1 MGNKARDQY
10 IKVRLPI
17 HILEFPGCKC
27 ETVWV
32 LVDQATLNASF
43 NFEEG
48 IFNGTLD
55 SDPFFFDGLA
65 PGDEIAFR
73 FVYEQLPEAIV

>member
-1 MGNKARDQY
+1 MGNKTRDQY

-17 HILEFPGCKC
+17 HIPEFPGCKC

-32 LVDQATLNASF
+32 LVDKATKDASYSY
-43 NFEEG
+43 EEG
-48 IFNGTLD
+48 VFYGTLD
-55 SDPFFFDGLA
+55 SDPFFFEGLA

-73 FVYEQLPEAIV
+73 FVYGQLPEAVV